1 MEYISCSKRQ
11 LVVALFERSAE
22 YHANKPA
29 LISIH
34 DTLTFSQLNQRAN
47 QLASFLSKKGIIK
60 GTSVLFCYERGVNA
74 IISLIALLKIG
85 AFYVPVNPDFPSDR
99 IKMIVQDAQTRFA
112 LTDETASQALD
123 GLDIDVINV
132 SHLTQLDHF
141 PTENPGTILSETDTA
156 WIIYTSGSTGQPKGV
171 MGTHLGM
178 INRLEWMWQAQPF
191 QPDEVC
197 FQNTAFTTVD
207 SFWEIFGPLCQGVPL
222 QLLPDNVVKDANLLV
237 QALARYS
244 IYRICLVP
252 SYLGTMLT
260 IFPDLGQ
267 RVPTT
272 KLWVVSGE
280 PLTLDICKRFYDSL
294 PDGWLSNQYG
304 LTESCADVTYFDTRS
319 LSFTQ
324 CESAGEFSVPIG
336 HPIDNVHLFVL
347 DEKMVQTPIG
357 IEGELYIGGDSV
369 SAGYLRQDELT
380 QQRFIH
386 IKPDSDI
393 SRKLGFHGILLRTG
407 DRAAWRQ
414 DGELAYLGR
423 GDDQVKMNGYRIEL
437 GEIESVLQRHP
448 DVQDAAATVQRNGQS
463 HQRLTAFVT
472 IKPDAIARSHSILTE
487 IRQLAVAR
495 LPAYM
500 VPGLISFLDAI
511 PKTNSGKL
519 DRKAL
524 EHLLVDVLALSPD
537 EYIAPLG
544 KTEIWLSH
552 HWSKLLDITAISSIS
567 ADASFFTLGGHS
579 LLATQLLS
587 AINKQF
593 GVELSLRRFFQAPT
607 IRALAAQIDS
617 ASNVEH
623 RSEIVIPRQAQSENY
638 PLSFPQQRLW
648 FLSQLIPDSAVYH
661 IPVAFELNGT
671 LDIKKLQ
678 QAFIHVEK
686 HHPLLRARFV
696 QKHVQVTLVLAN
708 AMTEFKIYHCE
719 WLANLD
725 STSLQ
730 AELAKLLSAE
740 ATRTMDLENEGG
752 LRAALFQIHDQ
763 KHYLA
768 LTFHHLITDG
778 WSLSLYLRQLGEAY
792 NRQCEE
798 NTPLSTLQVPTLQ
811 DISYFDFAVWQQTQ
825 IMSSDINKQ
834 LHYWKE
840 HLQNSD
846 ALLPLPTD
854 MPRPKSTSYRGAL
867 HQDRIS
873 KEALESIKLL
883 GLKQGASP
891 FMSLMAVF
899 SSLLAR
905 YSGREDIP
913 VGTPAANR
921 HYPGV
926 ENVFGLF
933 VNTVVI
939 RSWCRGELTFPALLE
954 QVRDTTLT
962 AFENQDVPFERVVE
976 ALQQE
981 RDLSFNPIFQVM
993 FDYQHRDELRLQMQG
1008 IQSQALLVDSNS
1020 SRFDL
1025 SMTILEDDDG
1035 AQIKLEYST
1044 DLFQAATI
1052 KRFCANFNT
1061 LLDAIVRQPN
1071 AALHT
1076 HSVISTEENK
1086 TLSQWNDT
1094 NADFDLERNVS
1105 EIFSQQASIRC
1116 DAIAVVCKDNQLSY
1130 TELDKRSN
1138 QLAHYLRNKYLQTK
1152 YLRTKEAEPDKLV
1165 AVSLERSVDMV
1176 IALMAVIKSG
1186 AAYVPIDPAYPAD
1199 RTEYMLT
1206 QSNATVLITS
1216 ASLKNQQ
1223 NWPQDKTLFID
1234 TDWPVIA
1241 ESNTAA
1247 LSVLNEPED
1256 LAYVIFT
1263 SGSTGVPKGVQVTQR
1278 GLSNLLLDMQ
1288 QRLRITA
1295 EDSLLSVTT
1304 ISFDIA
1310 GLELYL
1316 PLITGGKL
1324 LIADKEEASDGER
1337 LTELLTTNH
1346 CSIMQ
1351 ATPVTWRLLLAANW
1365 QCPTGFKILCGGEAL
1380 SEELAH
1386 SLVGTGAEL
1395 WNVYGPTET
1404 TIWSTTERL
1413 YPDFD
1418 KITIGRP
1425 IANTSIHI
1433 FDNQMQ
1439 PTPIGVIGNLYI
1451 GGAGLA
1457 RGYHQRPDLTTE
1469 RFIEHA
1475 SLGRLY
1481 FTGDVARFLVDGR
1494 IEYLGR
1500 SDNQIKLRGFRIEL
1514 GEIEQCLEQAP
1525 AVKQAVVIPVK
1536 GQSGDTSLVAH
1547 IIPKHEHTSAA
1558 MDFSLFYF
1566 SAGFETSAKESY
1578 QLYLESAKRADTLNF
1593 KAIWT
1598 PERHFHAVGGQF
1610 PNPSVLGAAIAMITN
1625 QIQIRAGSVVLPL
1638 HNPIRIVEEWAVVD
1652 NLSNGRVGLAFASG
1666 WNPKDFALLP
1676 ENFANRREVMAEHI
1690 ETIKALWRGEA
1701 ITVKDG
1707 VGNIGEVSV
1716 YPRPQQENLGTWITA
1731 AGDPST
1737 FVEAG
1742 KTGTNLLTHLLG
1754 QSVEVLQEK
1763 IALYR
1768 QTLREY
1774 GHNPAEKTITLMLHA
1789 FVWKDESDAVEICRK
1804 PFSDYLRAHL
1814 SLEKM
1819 AKSFGKEEMFETE
1832 EEAEA
1837 IIELAFERYSKTSSL
1852 IGSVESCLSVVRQL
1866 KDIGVDEIACLVD
1879 FGIQPSL
1886 VLEGLDYLGQLQE
1899 KAKTLYSV
1907 DRNLLKEHMRSQLPD
1922 YMIPAHIIVDP
1933 SFPMTSNGKV
1943 DRKRLIE
1950 DTQKQGLI
1958 HTEEEERP
1966 AQTNIQHQ
1974 LISLWSEVL
1983 GLEVRSIGANF
1994 FTMGGHSLLAAQ
2006 LISKIRNS
2014 MQINLPLRTIFD
2026 APTIAQLAQKIE
2038 GLIDSTS
2045 NSASPTHAGM
2055 APDLLSCTTSRIAPL
2070 SFAQERLWFISR
2082 LQPNSPL
2089 YNVPIAFVLE
2099 GQLDKQ
2105 TFVRAFRE
2113 LLVSHEVFRSTINQ
2127 EDEQPVLNI
2136 SANTPDI
2143 LQFVDGKVFADNVFA
2158 DDDQW
2163 LHNLNVSL
2171 QSEAIQPFDIEH
2183 GPLIR
2188 ASLIEISPTRNVFFM
2203 NVHHLIWDG
2212 WSRTIFLHELGQRY
2226 SAIIKNRSMPT
2237 DKQGMRYSEFATWQR
2252 QYLSNPDLQHQANYW
2267 RAKLSGA
2274 PDYLALPTDYTRP
2287 AQLGYHGKVLN
2298 SRIPYETY
2306 VQLRKLGEQNGVTL
2320 FMMLLTA
2327 YKAQLHRLT
2336 TQEDLVVGV
2345 PIANRHYQGIEKT
2358 IGLFVNTV
2366 AIRSQCTPEM
2376 QFNEFLNVVK
2386 SNILDAYEHQDIPF
2400 ERVVEI
2406 CQVKRGLNQHPVFQ
2420 TMFDM
2425 QNENEWQ
2432 LDLPDVKT
2440 TFFEVDTQIARFDLL
2455 LAVKE
2460 DSHGLEL
2467 AFEYS
2472 TELFREESIRHF
2484 ADSFATLLQA
2494 VAHTPKLELA
2504 NIPLQTGS
2512 LPIPTASISKA
2523 KGNVVSIFKQQV
2535 STNPDA
2541 IALIAGERSISY
2553 AELDAKSSE
2562 LADFLQLKG
2571 VTHETPVG
2579 MLLRPSPE
2587 AIVTILAILKAGG
2600 MYVPIDN
2607 DYPAERITLI
2617 LNDAEVL
2624 CLITDND
2631 TTHKCKAFE
2640 GEIIYLNS
2648 INELP
2653 YAEGTI
2659 SEQIRNI
2666 ERDNLAYAIYTS
2678 GSTGLPKG
2686 VCIEHQG
2693 IIRLVKENGFLDISP
2708 KDRIALAS
2716 SLAFDAATFEI
2727 WGALLNGATLV
2738 ILDKTT
2744 VLDPHKLFSAIREA
2758 SLSIMWLTSSL
2769 FNQQVSA
2776 VPDLFRPLRALII
2789 GGEALSV
2796 PHIRELLN
2804 SGQGPEKL
2812 INGYGPTENTTFSTT
2827 YDITNHKND
2836 FVRGVPIGRPIN
2848 NTYAFILDRQL
2859 NPCPVG
2865 VVGELYFGGQGLARG
2880 YLNRPELTRE
2890 RFIELPTEDN
2900 LSLRLYKSGD
2910 YARYL
2915 SSGDIEYLGRI
2926 DDQVKLRGFRIELGE
2941 IEAAMLTYPG
2951 INAAVVVMHQ
2961 EESGDK
2967 ELVAYFCSSA
2977 TPTPEWIGQLR
2988 QALSVRIP
2996 EFMIPASFTPVD
3008 EIPLNASGKLDRR
3021 RLPAVSRLHLKNNTY
3036 QPPRTR
3042 IERSLTESFQ
3052 EILGLE
3058 QVSITDNF
3066 FQIGGHS
3073 LLALRLAVTIENKL
3087 GKPVQIIDIFQHPT
3101 PKELA
3106 ETFSEEMLNP
3116 DKEILLTISKKG
3128 SDKAI
3133 FLVHPVFGL
3142 AFPYL
3147 ALSKRMP
3154 GKRLFGLNNP
3164 TFGQKQGRFVSIEQ
3178 QAEHYIAAIRK
3189 AQPNGPYHL
3198 GGWSY
3203 GGVVAYEMA
3212 QQLRAMG
3219 QKVEMLVLIDSFF
3232 ASDHHWQQPDEIA
3245 LQDFMSK
3252 EGVDPESAFGKA
3264 FSVELQHNPKLL
3276 MNYQPHPYSGRVVLI
3291 QASQKQENN
3300 NPLIFDNLVNH
3311 WDELVKG
3318 KFNTYRINATHD
3330 DIFKEGNIEEIA
3342 NILNRIFA
3350 QQSALPKTNTLIS
3363 EQSSQ

>member
-1 MEYISCSKRQ
+1 MMEHISCSKRQ

-22 YHANKPA
+22 DYANKTA
-29 LISIH
+29 LISAH

-47 QLASFLSKKGIIK
+47 QLASFLSKKGITK
-60 GTSVLFCYERGVNA
+60 GVPVLFCYERGVNA
-74 IISLIALLKIG
+74 IISLIALLKMG
-85 AFYVPVNPDFPSDR
+85 AFYVPINPDFPSDR
-99 IKMIVQDAQTRFA
+99 IAMVVEDAQIHFA
-112 LTDETASQALD
+112 LTDATASSALD
-123 GLDIDVINV
+123 GLNIDVINV
-132 SHLTQLDHF
+132 SLLTQLDHF
-141 PTENPGTILSETDTA
+141 PTENPGAMLSETDTA
-156 WIIYTSGSTGQPKGV
+156 WIIYTSGSTGRPKGV

-178 INRLEWMWQAQPF
+178 INRLEWMWKVQPF

-222 QLLPDNVVKDANLLV
+222 QLLPDNIVKDANLLV
-237 QALARYS
+237 QALALYS

-252 SYLGTMLT
+252 SYLSTMLT

-280 PLTLDICKRFYDSL
+280 PLTLDVCKRFYDSM

-319 LSFTQ
+319 LSLTQ
-324 CESAGEFSVPIG
+324 SERAGEFSLPIG
-336 HPIDNVHLFVL
+336 RPIDNVHLFVL
-347 DEKMVQTPIG
+347 NEKMGQVPIG

-369 SAGYLRQDELT
+369 SAGYLRQHELT
-380 QQRFIH
+380 RQRFIH
-386 IKPDSDI
+386 IAPDSDI
-393 SRKLGFHGILLRTG
+393 SRQLGFHGTLLRTG

-448 DVQDAAATVQRNGQS
+448 DVQDSAATVQRNAQG
-463 HQRLTAFVT
+463 HQRLAAFVT
-472 IKPDAIARSHSILTE
+472 IKPDAITRSQSILAE

-495 LPAYM
+495 LPVYM
-500 VPGLISFLDAI
+500 VPGLISFLDVI

-524 EHLLVDVLALSPD
+524 EHLVVDVLALSPD
-537 EYIAPLG
+537 KYVAPSG
-544 KTEIWLSH
+544 KTEVWLSH
-552 HWSKLLDITAISSIS
+552 HWSKLLDITTIST
-567 ADASFFTLGGHS
+567 DANFFTLGGHS

-593 GVELSLRRFFQAPT
+593 GIEFSLRQFFQAPT
-607 IRALAAQIDS
+607 IRALATQIDV
-617 ASNVEH
+617 ASTMEH
-623 RSEIVIPRQAQSENY
+623 RSETVIPRQAKSEKY

-648 FLSQLIPDSAVYH
+648 FLSQLMPDSAVYH
-661 IPVAFELNGT
+661 IPIAFELNGT
-671 LDIKKLQ
+671 LDIKRLQ
-678 QAFIHVEK
+678 QAFAHTAK
-686 HHPLLRARFV
+686 YHPLLRVRFV
-696 QKHVQVTLVLAN
+696 QEHDQVTQVLAN
-708 AMTEFKIYHCE
+708 AMTELKIQHCE
-719 WLANLD
+719 GLANLD
-725 STSLQ
+725 GASLQ
-730 AELAKLLSAE
+730 NELAQLLSIE
-740 ATRTMDLENEGG
+740 ARRTMDLENEGG
-752 LRAALFQIHDQ
+752 LRATLFQIHEQ

-792 NRQCEE
+792 NMQCEE
-798 NTPLSTLQVPTLQ
+798 NTSLSTLQ
-811 DISYFDFAVWQQTQ
+811 DISYFDFSVWQQTQ

-834 LHYWKE
+834 LHYWKT
-840 HLQNSD
+840 HLQDSD

-854 MPRPKSTSYRGAL
+854 MPRPKSTTYRGAL
-867 HQDRIS
+867 HQSRIS
-873 KEALESIKLL
+873 KETLESIKQL

-891 FMSLMAVF
+891 FMSLITLF
-899 SSLLAR
+899 SCLLAR
-905 YSGREDIP
+905 YSGREDII

-939 RSWCRGELTFPALLE
+939 RSKCRGELTFPALLE
-954 QVRDTTLT
+954 QVRDITLN
-962 AFENQDVPFERVVE
+962 AFENQDAPFEKVVE
-976 ALQQE
+976 ILQQE
-981 RDLSFNPIFQVM
+981 RDLSFNPVFQVM

-1008 IQSQALLVDSNS
+1008 IHSQPLLVDSNS

-1025 SMTILEDDDG
+1025 SMTVLEDDDG

-1044 DLFQAATI
+1044 DLFQAETI

-1061 LLDAIVRQPN
+1061 LLDAIVQQPN
-1071 AALHT
+1071 VALYT
-1076 HSVISTEENK
+1076 HSITSTEENR
-1086 TLSQWNDT
+1086 TLSQWNET
-1094 NADFDLERNVS
+1094 SADFDLERNVS
-1105 EIFSQQASIRC
+1105 ELFSQQASIHG
-1116 DAIAVVCKDNQLSY
+1116 DAIAVVCKNNQLSY

-1138 QLAHYLRNKYLQTK
+1138 QLAHYLRTK
-1152 YLRTKEAEPDKLV
+1152 GAAPDKLV

-1176 IALMAVIKSG
+1176 IALMAVMKSG

-1206 QSNATVLITS
+1206 QSDATVLITS
-1216 ASLKNQQ
+1216 SSLRNQQ
-1223 NWPQDKTLFID
+1223 NWPQGKTLLID

-1241 ESNTAA
+1241 ESSTSA
-1247 LSVLNEPED
+1247 LSVLSRPED

-1263 SGSTGVPKGVQVTQR
+1263 SGSTGAPKGVQVIQK
-1278 GLSNLLLDMQ
+1278 GLSNLLLDMR

-1295 EDSLLSVTT
+1295 GDTLLSVTT

-1316 PLITGGKL
+1316 PLISGGKL
-1324 LIADKEEASDGER
+1324 LIADKEEAADGER
-1337 LTELLTTNH
+1337 LAELITTSH
-1346 CSIMQ
+1346 CSMMQ
-1351 ATPVTWRLLLAANW
+1351 ATPVTWRLLLEAHW
-1365 QCPTGFKILCGGEAL
+1365 QCPAGFRILCGGEAL
-1380 SEELAH
+1380 SEELTH

-1404 TIWSTTERL
+1404 TIWSTAERL
-1413 YPDFD
+1413 YPGFD
-1418 KITIGRP
+1418 KITIGHP
-1425 IANTSIHI
+1425 IANTTIHI

-1439 PTPIGVIGNLYI
+1439 PVPIGVIGNLYI

-1457 RGYHQRPDLTTE
+1457 RGYHQRPDLTAE
-1469 RFIEHA
+1469 RFIEHP

-1481 FTGDVARFLVDGR
+1481 FTGDVARFLADGR

-1525 AVKQAVVIPVK
+1525 AVKQAVVVPVT
-1536 GQSGDTSLVAH
+1536 GHSGDTSLVAH
-1547 IIPKHEHTSAA
+1547 IIPKHEHASTA

-1578 QLYLESAKRADTLNF
+1578 QLYLESAKRADALNF

-1625 QIQIRAGSVVLPL
+1625 NIQIRAGSVVLPL
-1638 HNPIRIVEEWAVVD
+1638 HNPIRVVEEWAVVD

-1676 ENFANRREVMAEHI
+1676 ENFADRREIMAEHI
-1690 ETIKALWRGEA
+1690 ETVKALWRGEA

-1707 VGNIGEVSV
+1707 IGNTGEVSV
-1716 YPRPQQENLGTWITA
+1716 YPRPQQADLETWITA

-1742 KTGTNLLTHLLG
+1742 KTGAHLLTHLLG

-1832 EEAEA
+1832 EEAES

-1852 IGSVESCLSVVRQL
+1852 IGSVESCLNMVRQL

-1879 FGIQPSL
+1879 FGIQSSL

-1907 DRNLLKEHMRSQLPD
+1907 DRSLLKEHMRSQLPD
-1922 YMIPAHIIVDP
+1922 YMVPAHIIVDQ

-1950 DTQKQGLI
+1950 DTQKQEFI
-1958 HTEEEERP
+1958 HIEEEERP
-1966 AQTNIQHQ
+1966 AQTDTEHR
-1974 LISLWSEVL
+1974 LVSLWSEIL
-1983 GLEVRSIGANF
+1983 GLEIRSISTNF
-1994 FTMGGHSLLAAQ
+1994 FTLGGHSLLAAQ
-2006 LISKIRNS
+2006 LIAKIRSS

-2026 APTIAQLAQKIE
+2026 APTITQLAQKID
-2038 GLIDSTS
+2038 GLLD
-2045 NSASPTHAGM
+2045 NNVNQASPTHSERTS
-2055 APDLLSCTTSRIAPL
+2055 DLLSCATSHIAPL
-2070 SFAQERLWFISR
+2070 SFAQQRLWFISR

-2099 GQLDKQ
+2099 GLLDKPA
-2105 TFVRAFRE
+2105 FVRAFRE
-2113 LLVSHEVFRSTINQ
+2113 LLASHEVFRSTINQ
-2127 EDEQPVLNI
+2127 ENGQPTLNI
-2136 SANTPDI
+2136 SANAPDI
-2143 LQFVDGKVFADNVFA
+2143 LQFVDGKAFVN
-2158 DDDQW
+2158 DQHW
-2163 LHNLNVSL
+2163 LHNLNMSL

-2188 ASLIEISPTRNVFFM
+2188 ASLIEISADRNVFFM

-2226 SAIIKNRSMPT
+2226 SAITENRSIPT
-2237 DKQGMRYSEFATWQR
+2237 GKQGLCYSEFATWQR
-2252 QYLSNPDLQHQANYW
+2252 QYLSNPDLQHQADYW
-2267 RAKLSGA
+2267 RTKLSGA

-2287 AQLGYHGKVLN
+2287 AQLSYHGKVLN
-2298 SRIPYETY
+2298 SRIPSETY
-2306 VQLRKLGEQNGVTL
+2306 VQLRKLGEQSGATL

-2327 YKAQLHRLT
+2327 YKALLFRLT

-2345 PIANRHYQGIEKT
+2345 PIANRHYQGVEKT

-2366 AIRSQCTPEM
+2366 AIRSQCAPEM
-2376 QFNEFLNVVK
+2376 PFSEFLEVVK
-2386 SNILDAYEHQDIPF
+2386 NNTLDAYEHQDIPF
-2400 ERVVEI
+2400 ERIVEV
-2406 CQVKRGLNQHPVFQ
+2406 CQAKRGLNQHPVFQ

-2432 LDLPDVKT
+2432 LDLPHVKT
-2440 TFFEVDTQIARFDLL
+2440 TFFEIDTQIARFDLL

-2484 ADSFATLLQA
+2484 ADNFAGLLQA
-2494 VAHTPKLELA
+2494 IANTPKLELA
-2504 NIPLQTGS
+2504 SIPLQTVS
-2512 LPIPTASISKA
+2512 LSIPPTSISKA
-2523 KGNVVSIFKQQV
+2523 EGDVVSIFRQQV
-2535 STNPDA
+2535 NANPDA

-2571 VTHETPVG
+2571 VSYETPVG

-2607 DYPAERITLI
+2607 DYPADRINLI
-2617 LNDAEVL
+2617 LNDAKVL
-2624 CLITDND
+2624 CLITDSD
-2631 TTHKCKAFE
+2631 TMHKCKAFD
-2640 GEIIYLNS
+2640 GEIVYLNS

-2653 YAEGTI
+2653 YAEGSI
-2659 SEQIRNI
+2659 SDQIREI
-2666 ERDNLAYAIYTS
+2666 RQDNLAYAIYTS
-2678 GSTGLPKG
+2678 GSTGIPKG
-2686 VCIEHQG
+2686 VCVEHQG

-2744 VLDPHKLFSAIREA
+2744 VLDPHKLFAVIREA
-2758 SLSIMWLTSSL
+2758 ALSVMWLTSSL

-2776 VPDLFRPLRALII
+2776 VPDMFRPLRALII

-2827 YDITNHKND
+2827 YDITNHEND
-2836 FVRGVPIGRPIN
+2836 FVRGIPIGRPIN
-2848 NTYAFILDRQL
+2848 NTCAFILDKQL

-2865 VVGELYFGGQGLARG
+2865 VVGELYFGGQGLARD

-2890 RFIELPTEDN
+2890 RFIEVQAADN
-2900 LSLRLYKSGD
+2900 RPLRLYKSGD

-2915 SSGDIEYLGRI
+2915 SSGDIEYLGRV

-2951 INAAVVVMHQ
+2951 IQAAVVVIIQ
-2961 EESGDK
+2961 EENGDK
-2967 ELVAYFCSSA
+2967 ELAAYFCTNV

-2988 QALSVRIP
+2988 QALSTHIP

-3008 EIPLNASGKLDRR
+3008 EIPLNASGKLDRC
-3021 RLPAVSRLHLKNNTY
+3021 RLPAVSRLPLKANTY
-3036 QPPRTR
+3036 QAPRTR
-3042 IERSLTESFQ
+3042 IEQALTESFQ
-3052 EILGLE
+3052 EVLGRE
-3058 QVSITDNF
+3058 QVGITDNF
-3066 FQIGGHS
+3066 FLIGGHS
-3073 LLALRLAVTIENKL
+3073 LLALRLAVTIQNKL
-3087 GKPVQIIDIFQHPT
+3087 GKPVQILDIFQRPT

-3106 ETFSEEMLNP
+3106 EIFDEVTLNP
-3116 DKEILLTISKKG
+3116 DKDILLTLSETD
-3128 SDKAI
+3128 SDEAI

-3147 ALSKRMP
+3147 ALSKRIP

-3164 TFGQKQGRFVSIEQ
+3164 TFGQKQGRFISIEQ
-3178 QAEHYIAAIRK
+3178 QAEHYVAAIRK
-3189 AQPNGPYHL
+3189 VHPNGPYHL

-3212 QQLRAMG
+3212 QQLCAMG
-3219 QKVEMLVLIDSFF
+3219 QEVETLVLIDSFF
-3232 ASDHHWQQPDEIA
+3232 ASNRHWQQPDEVA
-3245 LQDFMSK
+3245 LQNFMSK
-3252 EGVDPESAFGKA
+3252 EGVDPESTFGKA
-3264 FSVELQHNPKLL
+3264 FSVELQHNPELL
-3276 MNYQPHPYSGRVVLI
+3276 MNYQPRPYAGRVALI
-3291 QASQKQENN
+3291 QASQEREHN

-3311 WDELVKG
+3311 WEELVEG
-3318 KFNTYRINATHD
+3318 EFNTYRINATHD
-3330 DIFKEGNIEEIA
+3330 DIFKENNIGETV
-3342 NILNRIFA
+3342 NILNQIFVR
-3350 QQSALPKTNTLIS
+3350 QNALPETNILIS
-3363 EQSSQ
+3363 ETE